1 MSAKLRP
8 MAVEQATRM
17 IWALPVAPGAGLV
30 ALLNVVANVPNPNYA
45 LHAIALPLVA
55 LSLSFGFSL
64 TSLVLWAA
72 TLAVNAG
79 EDSPERDDTLAKTVL
94 ATLIFGGL
102 SYMLLL
108 AALLFGSAGAAQGFL
123 IQPKT

>member
-1 MSAKLRP
+1 MPAKLRP
-8 MAVEQATRM
+8 AAVEQATRM

-45 LHAIALPLVA
+45 LHAIALPLVS

-64 TSLVLWAA
+64 SSLVLWAA

-79 EDSPERDDTLAKTVL
+79 EDSPGRDETLAR
-94 ATLIFGGL
+94 TLITSFIFGGL
-102 SYMLLL
+102 SYLLL
-108 AALLFGSAGAAQGFL
+108 IAALLFGSLGAAQGFA
-123 IQPKT
+123 IQPAT